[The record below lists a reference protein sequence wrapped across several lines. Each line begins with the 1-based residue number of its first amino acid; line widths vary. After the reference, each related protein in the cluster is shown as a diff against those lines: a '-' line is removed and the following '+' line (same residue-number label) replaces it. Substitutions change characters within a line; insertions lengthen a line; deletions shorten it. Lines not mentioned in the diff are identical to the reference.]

1 MSLAAVR
8 REHPNDEHCFES
20 NVAGGRGQGPGAAD
34 FPTHKLQ
41 LSILFRNR
49 NKELI
54 PPSATVV
61 RDQIRVGFP
70 QGTLRPAL
78 ALPEAGPVECQPANY
93 S

>member
-1 MSLAAVR
+1 M
-8 REHPNDEHCFES
+8 
-20 NVAGGRGQGPGAAD
+20 RGQGPGVAD

-54 PPSATVV
+54 PRAATVV
-61 RDQIRVGFP
+61 RAQIRAGFP

-78 ALPEAGPVECQPANY
+78 ALPRGGPG
-93 S
+93 